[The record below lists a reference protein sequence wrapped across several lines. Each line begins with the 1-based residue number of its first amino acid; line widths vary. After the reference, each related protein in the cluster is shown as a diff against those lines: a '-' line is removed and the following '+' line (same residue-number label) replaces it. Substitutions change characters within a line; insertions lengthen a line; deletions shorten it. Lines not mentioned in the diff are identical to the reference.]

1 MLTGMQARI
10 VIELAPGWRER
21 DALQA
26 AAALAGSMDAELV
39 GLFVEDAELL
49 RFAALPFALEI
60 GFASAQRRRLDV
72 TEVER
77 SLRAHAAEAE
87 RTLASTAERS
97 AIRWSFRVA
106 RGVAARELLVAAMG
120 AATEE
125 ATRDLRLLLLGDGGS
140 AATRWAEQAREQLG
154 RSGEDD
160 DDAMRVSL
168 VHAADLAE
176 LAAALQHDLPG
187 VVVLLGDEDVLARRD
202 LQALLREAAAPVLVL
217 PRQATRSRMNPVSGR
232 RS

>member
-1 MLTGMQARI
+1 MLTSMQARI

-106 RGVAARELLVAAMG
+106 RGF
-120 AATEE
+120 AATELLAAALGTATE
-125 ATRDLRLLLLGDGGS
+125 AASPEVRLLVLGDS
-140 AATRWAEQAREQLG
+140 ASPATRWAEAARS
-154 RSGEDD
+154 RSGA
-160 DDAMRVSL
+160 DAMRLSV
-168 VHAADLAE
+168 VHSADLEE

-217 PRQATRSRMNPVSGR
+217 PRQATRSRMNPGS
-232 RS
+232 RSRS